1 MRVAI
6 VGTRGIPASY
16 SGFETSVQETAVRF
30 VRAGIETIV
39 YCRQK
44 QSAESPAEYQGVKLR
59 YLPSFKTKHL
69 ETITHTTLSVLSTVF
84 SKVDAVIL
92 YGLGNSIF
100 LLVYRAF
107 SIPVVAVV
115 DGADWERMKW
125 GRFAKW
131 YLRMNRRFAVRLSSS
146 YVVDNELLC
155 SRYREEFGR
164 APAYIPYGANSTFE
178 YSREPLVRW
187 RLEAKKYIIFVG
199 RFVKEKG
206 IDFLISNFEKTPTET
221 KLVIV
226 GGNDTDKAYETSL
239 RETKDP
245 RIIFTGFLYGNEYES
260 LLRDAL
266 FYVSCSLLEGTS
278 PSLLSA
284 MTVNG
289 FALVSDL
296 DENREVL
303 KGTCGVFKAGN
314 GEDFQK
320 KLLHFLSNEP
330 LIEKERSRTRSVV
343 EKYYSWDKITDQYV
357 DLLKMAIGKNH

>member
-115 DGADWERMKW
+115 DGADWERM
-125 GRFAKW
+125 
-131 YLRMNRRFAVRLSSS
+131 
-146 YVVDNELLC
+146 
-155 SRYREEFGR
+155 
-164 APAYIPYGANSTFE
+164 
-178 YSREPLVRW
+178 
-187 RLEAKKYIIFVG
+187 
-199 RFVKEKG
+199 
-206 IDFLISNFEKTPTET
+206 
-221 KLVIV
+221 
-226 GGNDTDKAYETSL
+226 
-239 RETKDP
+239 
-245 RIIFTGFLYGNEYES
+245 
-260 LLRDAL
+260 
-266 FYVSCSLLEGTS
+266 
-278 PSLLSA
+278 
-284 MTVNG
+284 
-289 FALVSDL
+289 
-296 DENREVL
+296 
-303 KGTCGVFKAGN
+303 
-314 GEDFQK
+314 
-320 KLLHFLSNEP
+320 
-330 LIEKERSRTRSVV
+330 
-343 EKYYSWDKITDQYV
+343 
-357 DLLKMAIGKNH
+357 